1 MRPLMI
7 AMTGAIFAVS
17 SPAVAKQAAPHPRAT
32 APAISMAQARQTA
45 LAAVPRGVVETGE
58 LENEHHR
65 LVYSFDIRVPGKS
78 GIEEVQ
84 VSAITGR
91 IVLHEHES
99 PAKEAIEKAVD
110 PH

>member
-1 MRPLMI
+1 MHKFALFAPLALLAI
-7 AMTGAIFAVS
+7 ATPTIARN
-17 SPAVAKQAAPHPRAT
+17 PAVAPRITKEAATR
-32 APAISMAQARQTA
+32 TA
-45 LAAVPRGVVETGE
+45 LAAVPGGVVESGE

-78 GIEEVQ
+78 GVEEIQ
-84 VSAITGR
+84 VSAINGR
-91 IVLHEHES
+91 IVSRKHES